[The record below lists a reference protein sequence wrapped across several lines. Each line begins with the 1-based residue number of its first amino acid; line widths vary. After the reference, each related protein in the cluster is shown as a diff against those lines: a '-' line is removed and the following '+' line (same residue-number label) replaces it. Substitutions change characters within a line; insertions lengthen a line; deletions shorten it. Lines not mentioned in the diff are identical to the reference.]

1 MKTSRAVEA
10 HSPESSSAV
19 ALGYQPGWL
28 VGNLPVVMQ
37 EDSFTA
43 RFVTIFEEIASTV
56 RFAVESSADA
66 ADLSVT
72 NAAMIDYLGRWL
84 DTPGGNIDLPIATQ
98 RTIVQADAATVRA
111 RGTTRALTD
120 LLEAVT
126 GGEVIVSDPGA
137 VYRDGT
143 APIDISPLVVELSQ
157 RGHLDDAGLVQLI
170 RAETPAHLP
179 IIVLLDGRDIT
190 DDDTAWGTTAERAQA

>member
-1 MKTSRAVEA
+1 MKPSPAALTSAPATSHAVD
-10 HSPESSSAV
+10 
-19 ALGYQPGWL
+19 LGYQPGWL
-28 VGNLPVVMQ
+28 VGNMPVVMQ

-84 DTPGGNIDLPIATQ
+84 ATPGGNTDLPISTQ
-98 RTIVQADAATVRA
+98 RSIVQADASTVRA
-111 RGTTRALTD
+111 RGTTKALTD

-126 GGEVIVSDPGA
+126 GGEVIVGDPGG
-137 VYRDGT
+137 VYREGT
-143 APIDISPLVVELSQ
+143 VPIETGPLVIELSKG
-157 RGHLDDAGLVQLI
+157 GHLADADIVRLI

-179 IIVLLDGRDIT
+179 IVVLLDGRDIT
-190 DDDTAWGTTAERAQA
+190 AEDTGTTTERAPA

>member
-1 MKTSRAVEA
+1 MKASRAIVA
-10 HSPESSSAV
+10 HSPESSAAV

-37 EDSFTA
+37 EDSLTA

-84 DTPGGNIDLPIATQ
+84 NTGWQHRPSHI
-98 RTIVQADAATVRA
+98 DAAHHRA
-111 RGTTRALTD
+111 SRR
-120 LLEAVT
+120 V
-126 GGEVIVSDPGA
+126 
-137 VYRDGT
+137 DGSSSWYHPRSLRF
-143 APIDISPLVVELSQ
+143 A
-157 RGHLDDAGLVQLI
+157 
-170 RAETPAHLP
+170 
-179 IIVLLDGRDIT
+179 
-190 DDDTAWGTTAERAQA
+190 

>member
-1 MKTSRAVEA
+1 MKTSPALVA
-10 HSPESSSAV
+10 HSPESSTAV

-72 NAAMIDYLGRWL
+72 NAAMIDFLGRWL
-84 DTPGGNIDLPIATQ
+84 DTPGGNIDLPISTQ
-98 RTIVQADAATVRA
+98 RAIVQADAATVRA
-111 RGTTRALTD
+111 RGTAKALGD

-126 GGEVIVSDPGA
+126 GGEVIVGDPGG

-143 APIDISPLVVELSQ
+143 APLQPSPLVIELSQ
-157 RGHLDDAGLVQLI
+157 RGHLDDADLIQLI

-190 DDDTAWGTTAERAQA
+190 DDDTSTGTKAERAPA